1 MEAATNNYAPSHKL
15 DEGAFGAVYRGIID
29 GRAVAIKVLKL
40 ATCAPKGQTALQPF
54 IGKDSFRREADV
66 LGRHRHVNLVTL
78 IGHCFADQVNADGV
92 RHCLV
97 FEFCAGGSLEKRL
110 ERDGSGGA
118 VGGGRAEELQTSECS
133 KYIVG
138 AHVEGL
144 KKGAVTGVIVHVQA
158 DNGSVPPH
166 HHGPGVIAVRCGA
179 ARGPLP
185 AEERLTIAS
194 DVARGLEY
202 LHVDAQPPIIHQD
215 IKSANILLADIGG
228 RLVAKVADFGAAR
241 FVPSLLK
248 KTGGRGRGADTHHST
263 VHVVGTKPYQPL
275 EYLQLG
281 HVSEKTDAYAFGV
294 VLLELLTG
302 EPPNEGHTMLAGNV
316 LAAATRE
323 APARRFPHASLANT
337 APPTCLPT
345 RVRVSPSR
353 VYAPLPRMTSHVPRK
368 HLPPG
373 RRHRGRAAAAPG
385 PGVRVAV
392 RQGAGAVEGREAL
405 PRVHRAEQGDGPGR
419 ARGAGRARG
428 PPRPTCWR
436 GRGVLPAH
444 GAARQE
450 EGEEGF
456 LRPRTGLILCL
467 FVRIYIHVY
476 KRFICTDIIA

>member
-1 MEAATNNYAPSHKL
+1 VQTSVRAVAGRAQGTSVRGPQRAQGTSARTIGAPAPTAAPPALPPRRSPAASPSQRSGAAVVAYKSADMEAATNDYAPSHKL

-110 ERDGSGGA
+110 ESSSAWAAAAAGGA
-118 VGGGRAEELQTSECS
+118 VGGERTEELQTSECS

-138 AHVEGL
+138 AHAEGL
-144 KKGAVTGVIVHVQA
+144 KKGAVTGVIVHVRA
-158 DNGSVPPH
+158 DNGSTPPH

-179 ARGPLP
+179 ARGPLS
-185 AEERLTIAS
+185 AEERFTIAS

-302 EPPNEGHTMLAGNV
+302 KPPNEGHAMLAGNL
-316 LAAATRE
+316 LAAATRG
-323 APARRFPHASLANT
+323 APARRFPRASLANT
-337 APPTCLPT
+337 ANTPPCLPT

-353 VYAPLPRMTSHVPRK
+353 V
-368 HLPPG
+368 
-373 RRHRGRAAAAPG
+373 
-385 PGVRVAV
+385 
-392 RQGAGAVEGREAL
+392 
-405 PRVHRAEQGDGPGR
+405 
-419 ARGAGRARG
+419 
-428 PPRPTCWR
+428 
-436 GRGVLPAH
+436 
-444 GAARQE
+444 
-450 EGEEGF
+450 
-456 LRPRTGLILCL
+456 
-467 FVRIYIHVY
+467 
-476 KRFICTDIIA
+476 